1 MRDTEKTGNE
11 ILLNKKEEE
20 KSEEERE
27 KEEKRKRKQEKERD
41 GGRKEGRKG
50 ATISE
55 NSHMQSKVCMTQ
67 LSCQESQPCT
77 NTPQPAPLSNGNLTS
92 LRPSPRP
99 WFPFFEKNIT
109 NGQDL
114 LFSKEDRR
122 LTRTV
127 SRVLKREYNPSS
139 SPLLLWACMMA
150 QENTNPLPGSLSA
163 FLMAK

>member
-1 MRDTEKTGNE
+1 M
-11 ILLNKKEEE
+11 
-20 KSEEERE
+20 
-27 KEEKRKRKQEKERD
+27 D

-55 NSHMQSKVCMTQ
+55 NSNMQSKVCMTQ

-92 LRPSPRP
+92 LRLSPRP
-99 WFPFFEKNIT
+99 RFPFFKKSVT

-122 LTRTV
+122 LTRRV
-127 SRVLKREYNPSS
+127 SRVLKREYNPPS
-139 SPLLLWACMMA
+139 SPLLLWACIMA
-150 QENTNPLPGSLSA
+150 QENTNPFPGSLSA